1 MGQLLAMKAAMV
13 RVELPLSGQV
23 DLVFVRWSKKT
34 WHVFLCT
41 ETGMDLSEIL
51 NYYSRRW
58 AIECFFRD
66 CKQLLEL
73 GKGQSETFDAVV
85 AWASIVMIRYLLL
98 IYILAKRQIIGP
110 IGPLF
115 KELAHEHLLL
125 TIMRSLWD
133 RFRQIL
139 MLSSQLFSSNQDPE
153 ELFHFL
159 DVLENSFTIQPMEGC
174 AKL

>member
-1 MGQLLAMKAAMV
+1 M
-13 RVELPLSGQV
+13 E
-23 DLVFVRWSKKT
+23 
-34 WHVFLCT
+34 
-41 ETGMDLSEIL
+41 LSEIL

-73 GKGQSETFDAVV
+73 GK
-85 AWASIVMIRYLLL
+85 
-98 IYILAKRQIIGP
+98 RQIIGP

-115 KELAHEHLLL
+115 KELADEQLLRAV
-125 TIMRSLWD
+125 MRSLWD

-139 MLSSQLFSSNQDPE
+139 MLSSQLFSSSQDPE

-159 DVLENSFTIQPMEGC
+159 DVLENSFTLHTMEGC